1 MIREIQAIFW
11 DWDMSLKSIISNNP
25 EICADANISLI
36 NLHHIVRIESGEKS
50 QLTVRQ
56 SSFELLWGNFAKNRK
71 DFDKEGTTKVQYKII
86 GGNQIALQLFAHG
99 IFSFISAAFNPL
111 TPV

>member
-1 MIREIQAIFW
+1 
-11 DWDMSLKSIISNNP
+11 MSRSHFP
-25 EICADANISLI
+25 WWYY
-36 NLHHIVRIESGEKS
+36 IENEQTIWEQNGQIERP
-50 QLTVRQ
+50 T
-56 SSFELLWGNFAKNRK
+56 LWGNFAKNRK